1 VPHRSRLQSCVPPL
15 FRVRFAPHVPS
26 IQLEQ
31 IECKAGTLARPGDGS
46 AIGRTPAA
54 RRRHTPPPP
63 PSIRNE
69 RARSLP
75 AAAAISGK
83 RPDQSG
89 PLRVIS
95 RTPAGS
101 RRTIM
106 RKCLI
111 SWTQPRP
118 DGGQSAGEGGQCSIN
133 ARHADSRGFFRSR
146 WRQAAAPAARIHSQG
161 AGPSH
166 RQFFLSSFDTG
177 GRPVRRPRLGSQ
189 VNLRSDE
196 TGGPPILCS
205 DVRANQLFSAS
216 ARFTKVVARLGTT

>member
-1 VPHRSRLQSCVPPL
+1 MKPAWQEITSRAAQKSLAVMCPASFPGA
-15 FRVRFAPHVPS
+15 VRAARPIHS
-26 IQLEQ
+26 ARADRMQ
-31 IECKAGTLARPGDGS
+31 AGTLARPGDGS

-106 RKCLI
+106 RKPSSFI
-111 SWTQPRP
+111 SWIQSGP
-118 DGGQSAGEGGQCSIN
+118 DGGRSAGEGRQGSIN
-133 ARHADSRGFFRSR
+133 ADTRIDADRCQLQRYV
-146 WRQAAAPAARIHSQG
+146 Q
-161 AGPSH
+161 
-166 RQFFLSSFDTG
+166 
-177 GRPVRRPRLGSQ
+177 
-189 VNLRSDE
+189 SDIVLHCS
-196 TGGPPILCS
+196 PP
-205 DVRANQLFSAS
+205 
-216 ARFTKVVARLGTT
+216 

>member
-1 VPHRSRLQSCVPPL
+1 MPHRSRLQSCVPPL

-133 ARHADSRGFFRSR
+133 ARHADSRGFLR
-146 WRQAAAPAARIHSQG
+146 APAAGVKPQRQRLAFTLKGLDRATANFSYLHSILA
-161 AGPSH
+161 AG
-166 RQFFLSSFDTG
+166 RFG
-177 GRPVRRPRLGSQ
+177 GHG
-189 VNLRSDE
+189 
-196 TGGPPILCS
+196 
-205 DVRANQLFSAS
+205 
-216 ARFTKVVARLGTT
+216 